1 MAMSLS
7 MYQASVPVFG
17 QILAALGA
25 VLDKAEAH
33 AATKKIDP
41 AVPIGARLAP
51 DMFPLSR
58 QIQIACDFAK
68 GATARLAGTEPPS
81 WTDEEKAFADF
92 KARLRKTADY
102 IQEFKPAQIDGSEG
116 REITLK
122 VGPNMRTF
130 KGQSYLLQFVMP
142 NFLFHS
148 TTAYAILRH
157 NGVELGKRD
166 FMGQVPGMN
175 G

>member
-1 MAMSLS
+1 MSLS
-7 MYQASVPVFG
+7 MYQASVPVFT
-17 QILAALGA
+17 QILAALGT

-33 AATKKIDP
+33 AAAKKIDP
-41 AVPIGARLAP
+41 AVLVAARLAP
-51 DMFPLSR
+51 DMFPLGR

-68 GATARLAGTEPPS
+68 GSTARLAGIEPPS
-81 WTDEEKAFADF
+81 WGDEEKTFADF
-92 KARLRKTADY
+92 KARIKKTAGY
-102 IQEFKPAQIDGSEG
+102 VEEFKAAQIDGSEA

-142 NFLFHS
+142 NFFFHS
-148 TTAYAILRH
+148 ATAYAILRH

-166 FMGQVPGMN
+166 FMGQVPGMSA
-175 G
+175 